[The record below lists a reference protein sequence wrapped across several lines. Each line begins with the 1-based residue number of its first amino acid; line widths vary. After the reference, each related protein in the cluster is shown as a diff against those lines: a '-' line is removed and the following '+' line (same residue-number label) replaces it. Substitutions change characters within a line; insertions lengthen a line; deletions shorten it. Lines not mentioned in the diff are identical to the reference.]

1 MSEISSSLPAKTITR
16 ILGQRLKQAR
26 LNANWSQIELAEK
39 AGLSRTAVTNAE
51 QGKVHLESFIAL
63 LQALSLTENLDVF
76 LPAQEVS
83 PLQLVELSGKRRQ
96 RAAKRTDK
104 PTPRDKST
112 W

>member
-1 MSEISSSLPAKTITR
+1 MIEINSTLPAKTIAAL
-16 ILGQRLKQAR
+16 LGQRLKQAR

-76 LPAQEVS
+76 LPAQQVS

-96 RAAKRTDK
+96 RAGRRTDK
-104 PTPRDKST
+104 PAPSEKST

>member
-1 MSEISSSLPAKTITR
+1 MNEISSTMPAKTIAHL
-16 ILGQRLKQAR
+16 LGQRLKQAR
-26 LNANWSQIELAEK
+26 LNANWSQIQLAEK

-76 LPAQEVS
+76 LPVQDVS
-83 PLQLVELSGKRRQ
+83 PLQLIELSGKRRQ
-96 RAAKRTDK
+96 RAAKRKDK
-104 PTPRDKST
+104 APSSNKST